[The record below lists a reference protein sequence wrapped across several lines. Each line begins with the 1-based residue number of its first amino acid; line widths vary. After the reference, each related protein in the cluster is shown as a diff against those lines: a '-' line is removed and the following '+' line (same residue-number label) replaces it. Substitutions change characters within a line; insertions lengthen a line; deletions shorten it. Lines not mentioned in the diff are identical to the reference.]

1 MKSLDTGKQVTQ
13 QAGLD
18 VSSTYLACMRA
29 GTGILGTGGGGSPYR
44 AKLKLL
50 QILDR

>member
-1 MKSLDTGKQVTQ
+1 MQRRQSVPRHFLTPNV
-13 QAGLD
+13 
-18 VSSTYLACMRA
+18 STYLACMLA